1 MQDERSLS
9 KIEGNCNQLLNS
21 PYLQKEV
28 PNELK
33 NLRTVLEKVTLLVR
47 EDVPSLISEIRHLR
61 NQNRK
66 LEAELELMRT
76 TASNNSLTSSSLSP
90 IPPTTDLPDPAL
102 IDTLVESPLEAEVVE
117 VVEQPE
123 QAEQTETESPEP
135 AIPNN

>member
-76 TASNNSLTSSSLSP
+76 TASNLSLSSSSLAP
-90 IPPTTDLPDPAL
+90 ILPEPDLPDPAL
-102 IDTLVESPLEAEVVE
+102 VDTLVESPLEAETPE
-117 VVEQPE
+117 VTSETPE
-123 QAEQTETESPEP
+123 ITSETPELIAETP
-135 AIPNN
+135 

>member
-76 TASNNSLTSSSLSP
+76 TASNNALTSDSLSP
-90 IPPTTDLPDPAL
+90 IPQTPDLPDPTL

-117 VVEQPE
+117 QPE
-123 QAEQTETESPEP
+123 QAASESPEP
-135 AIPNN
+135 ALPNN